1 VYKDYMELAHM
12 AYDYE
17 NQPKICGWCKLDI
30 ISVSQKEI
38 EEADETGVFICE
50 YCKES
55 VDD

>member
-1 VYKDYMELAHM
+1 M

-17 NQPKICGWCKLDI
+17 NQPKICSLCRLDI

-38 EEADETGVFICE
+38 EEADEKGMFVCI

-55 VDD
+55 LDD

>member
-1 VYKDYMELAHM
+1 MELAHM

-17 NQPKICGWCKLDI
+17 NQPKICAGCRLDI

-38 EEADETGVFICE
+38 EEADEIGIFMCE

-55 VDD
+55 VDG